1 MAFVSI
7 LFACFCFLLYFYFKT
22 AIKNTNE
29 ENELNIKHKKI
40 IFKFDIII
48 FIISIIFN
56 IVTTIFYLLMY
67 YALLNPL
74 IYSIS
79 EISYLFIIVFYI
91 CYLLILRI
99 VLGNLFIDKIKDRST
114 SFNFENLGLI
124 YKEKISF
131 GKKIKEIRKNKN
143 MTQLEL
149 ASNLNVTVKTIY
161 KWEQGVTFPTV
172 EEILSLSQIFNM
184 DLFALIL
191 EVKNE

>member
-1 MAFVSI
+1 
-7 LFACFCFLLYFYFKT
+7 LLYFYFKI

-29 ENELNIKHKKI
+29 ENELNIGYKKV

-48 FIISIIFN
+48 FIISIISN
-56 IVTTIFYLLMY
+56 IVLTIFYHFVY
-67 YALLNPL
+67 NALLSRV

-79 EISYLFIIVFYI
+79 EISYLCITVFYI

-99 VLGNLFIDKIKDRST
+99 VLGNLFIDKIKDRSA
-114 SFNFENLGLI
+114 SCNFENLGLI

-131 GKKIKEIRKNKN
+131 GKKIEEIRKNKN

-161 KWEQGVTFPTV
+161 KWEQGIAFPTF
-172 EEILSLSQIFNM
+172 EEILSLSQIFNT

-191 EVKNE
+191 EEIK